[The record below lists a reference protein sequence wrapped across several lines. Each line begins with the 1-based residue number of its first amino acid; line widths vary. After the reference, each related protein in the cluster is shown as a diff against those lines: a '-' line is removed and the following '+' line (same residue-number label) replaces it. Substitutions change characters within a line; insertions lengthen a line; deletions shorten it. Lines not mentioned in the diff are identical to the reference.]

1 VSSLASSEPP
11 GHESE
16 AERAAPTP
24 KGAPDETQRLLSIQR
39 GAGNRAVNRLLARR
53 GLLQRQEAV
62 EQAPARTP
70 AQLDADIDDAE
81 LQDRTTIMVH
91 IEQGCGARMRR
102 ASRFHIPGAFAL
114 LMEPRARKLPGDR
127 ARIKPG

>member
-39 GAGNRAVNRLLARR
+39 GAGNRAVNRLLARC

-70 AQLDADIDDAE
+70 AQLDADIDDAIRDKDWGRVAQT
-81 LQDRTTIMVH
+81 LNGFSDDADITSRVSSDAVSRDT
-91 IEQGCGARMRR
+91 A
-102 ASRFHIPGAFAL
+102 AS
-114 LMEPRARKLPGDR
+114 
-127 ARIKPG
+127 